1 MLTRQGERFTLITTL
16 LLEKEKKMNKRIKGL
31 VALFLVM
38 ILAIPSVTYAE
49 EELTTATLSIFDDK

>member
-1 MLTRQGERFTLITTL
+1 
-16 LLEKEKKMNKRIKGL
+16 MNKRIKGL